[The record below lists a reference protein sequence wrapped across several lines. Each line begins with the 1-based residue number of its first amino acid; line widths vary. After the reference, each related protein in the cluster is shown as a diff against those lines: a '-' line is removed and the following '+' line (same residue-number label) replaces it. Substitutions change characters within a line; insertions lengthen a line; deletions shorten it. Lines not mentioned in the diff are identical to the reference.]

1 MRQKGI
7 VYAKQYSSTCISLCV
22 CLSVCLSI
30 CVFVPLCLS
39 ICHSLSRAVSLTHS
53 LSLALLSCSSLTHL
67 PLLSR
72 AVCLSVC
79 LSICVLVPLCLS
91 VCHPLSRVLS
101 LSRTRSLSLFSHA
114 PTTSLS
120 RPSLSA
126 SVCLRLSVYLSVCP
140 SVHARALNSPASP
153 SLITYEACHK
163 QRLVAN

>member
-72 AVCLSVC
+72 AHLSLLPSVCVCLSIYLSVC
-79 LSICVLVPLCLS
+79 LSAV
-91 VCHPLSRVLS
+91 
-101 LSRTRSLSLFSHA
+101 RTRARSQLTSFTQSDYLRSLPQATVIGKSKDNQ
-114 PTTSLS
+114 TSARQIPEPSRLPRSICFHLS
-120 RPSLSA
+120 GG
-126 SVCLRLSVYLSVCP
+126 
-140 SVHARALNSPASP
+140 
-153 SLITYEACHK
+153 
-163 QRLVAN
+163 

>member
-22 CLSVCLSI
+22 CLFVCLSI

-39 ICHSLSRAVSLTHS
+39 ICHSLSRAVCLTHS

-72 AVCLSVC
+72 AHLSLLPSVCVCLSIYLSVC
-79 LSICVLVPLCLS
+79 L
-91 VCHPLSRVLS
+91 
-101 LSRTRSLSLFSHA
+101 
-114 PTTSLS
+114 
-120 RPSLSA
+120 
-126 SVCLRLSVYLSVCP
+126 P
-140 SVHARALNSPASP
+140 SVHAHALNSPASP

-163 QRLVAN
+163 QRLVANQKTIKRAQGKYLPRSICFHLSGG

>member
-30 CVFVPLCLS
+30 CVF
-39 ICHSLSRAVSLTHS
+39 
-53 LSLALLSCSSLTHL
+53 
-67 PLLSR
+67 
-72 AVCLSVC
+72 
-79 LSICVLVPLCLS
+79 VPLCLS

-126 SVCLRLSVYLSVCP
+126 SVCLRLSVYLSVCLSAVRTRARSQLTSFTQSDYLRSLPQATVSGKSKDNQTRARQIPEP
-140 SVHARALNSPASP
+140 S
-153 SLITYEACHK
+153 
-163 QRLVAN
+163 RLPRSICFHLSGG

>member
-39 ICHSLSRAVSLTHS
+39 ICHSLARAVSLTHS

-72 AVCLSVC
+72 AHLSLLPSVCVCLSVYLSICLSVC
-79 LSICVLVPLCLS
+79 LSVRI
-91 VCHPLSRVLS
+91 S
-101 LSRTRSLSLFSHA
+101 LSCTRSLSQL
-114 PTTSLS
+114 TSFTQSDYLRSLPQATVSGKLKDNQTRARQIPEPSRLPRSICFHLS
-120 RPSLSA
+120 GG
-126 SVCLRLSVYLSVCP
+126 
-140 SVHARALNSPASP
+140 
-153 SLITYEACHK
+153 
-163 QRLVAN
+163 